1 MSFMGELSD
10 IGVADILYLLA
21 LRRQTGKLTV
31 SANGDE
37 VTLYLDRGQL
47 SSITSTNLGLR
58 LGRMLVRLGYL
69 TVDQL
74 QEALQEQ
81 ERGERARSL
90 GTIVLER
97 GWIAENNLRNCI
109 EEQCIEI
116 LARVIASDRGIFTF
130 QRGATLPKRTESVA
144 LNTDHIVLEA
154 TRRSDELIEL
164 RRLLPD
170 PTALLML
177 SLHRDEA
184 ANALSDAEVLVAMA
198 LQGNGMSLAELG
210 QRLGWDERTLLRT
223 VVQMRERGLIL
234 AATTGYDESR
244 PAAPSFQDGDARS
257 PANGASCSSADQ
269 ALIHR

>member
-1 MSFMGELSD
+1 MGELSD

-81 ERGERARSL
+81 EQGGRTRGL
-90 GTIVLER
+90 GTIVLEQ
-97 GWIAENNLRNCI
+97 GWIAENNLRHCI

-116 LARVIASDRGIFTF
+116 LARVIASDRGIFIF

-164 RRLLPD
+164 RRQLPD

-177 SLHRDEA
+177 SLHRADA

-210 QRLGWDERTLLRT
+210 QRLGWDERMLLRT
-223 VVQMRERGLIL
+223 VVGMRERGLIL
-234 AATTGYDESR
+234 AAATGYDESR
-244 PAAPSFQDGDARS
+244 PTASSSPDGDARS
-257 PANGASCSSADQ
+257 SVNGASSSSADQ
-269 ALIHR
+269 ALIRR